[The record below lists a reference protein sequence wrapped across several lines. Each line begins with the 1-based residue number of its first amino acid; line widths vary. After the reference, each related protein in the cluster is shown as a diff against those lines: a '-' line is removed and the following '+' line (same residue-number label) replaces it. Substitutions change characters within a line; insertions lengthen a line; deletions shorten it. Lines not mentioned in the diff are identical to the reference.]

1 MPAAPVFDV
10 AAGAAVSGVTGAVG
24 ASSDSAAG
32 FFRRRCHGG
41 SMGTVSVSSGSAGAA
56 AAGDG
61 ARVTAGGSGRDEDPD
76 GSGLGRRTCYRLA
89 SASACST
96 CGMMRYTLPQPRVIT
111 KSPSRATD
119 AV

>member
-41 SMGTVSVSSGSAGAA
+41 SMGTVAARIAFSS
-56 AAGDG
+56 
-61 ARVTAGGSGRDEDPD
+61 ARAK
-76 GSGLGRRTCYRLA
+76 A
-89 SASACST
+89 
-96 CGMMRYTLPQPRVIT
+96 LP
-111 KSPSRATD
+111 
-119 AV
+119 